1 MFQPEGGRFAP
12 PAQGRPVVR
21 TDSAGYALPQAMQQ
35 NASFN
40 ALARYVGGEPMGQA
54 RPARAMSSYQ
64 VAACQSFFAR
74 PSRRLFISCPASP
87 RTR

>member
-12 PAQGRPVVR
+12 PAQGRPVR
-21 TDSAGYALPQAMQQ
+21 TDGAGYALPPAMQQ

-40 ALARYVGGEPMGQA
+40 ALARYVGGEPTGQA
-54 RPARAMSSYQ
+54 RPARATTSYQ
-64 VAACQSFFAR
+64 VAACQSFCPAS
-74 PSRRLFISCPASP
+74 SRSRPASP